1 MPTAADTRALIE
13 QQIMKAWALYV
24 DACLTHD
31 KDCAG
36 LAMRQIDRLL
46 ERMPRP
52 REASD

>member
-1 MPTAADTRALIE
+1 MPTSSDARALIE
-13 QQIMKAWALYV
+13 QQISRAWQQYV
-24 DACLTHD
+24 DACLTDD

>member
-1 MPTAADTRALIE
+1 MAD
-13 QQIMKAWALYV
+13 YV

-31 KDCAG
+31 QTTAG

-52 REASD
+52 REASE